1 MNFWFQLKLRIEL
14 RQKLSL
20 IAFFCLLILA
30 SVMRT
35 CSDVRVNDCKTV
47 NKVHYCYC
55 PTPLC
60 NGENAESIIEK
71 YGDIS
76 DDEDG
81 EDVENE
87 NIDSEEASGS
97 DDGDINYSS
106 TSQNIDSVEHSTHGT
121 TLGNKFSASSVS
133 TTSAQPAIN
142 KAVNSNLSKTLLNL
156 LTLAYLLDVFYHRT
170 GNN

>member
-1 MNFWFQLKLRIEL
+1 
-14 RQKLSL
+14 
-20 IAFFCLLILA
+20 
-30 SVMRT
+30 MRT

-81 EDVENE
+81 EDAENE

-97 DDGDINYSS
+97 DDEDINYSS
-106 TSQNIDSVEHSTHGT
+106 TSNMDSVEHSTHGT

-133 TTSAQPAIN
+133 TTSAHPTIN
-142 KAVNSNLSKTLLNL
+142 KAVNSNLSTSLVNL
-156 LTLAYLLDVFYHRT
+156 LSLAYLIIFYHQNE
-170 GNN
+170 NN